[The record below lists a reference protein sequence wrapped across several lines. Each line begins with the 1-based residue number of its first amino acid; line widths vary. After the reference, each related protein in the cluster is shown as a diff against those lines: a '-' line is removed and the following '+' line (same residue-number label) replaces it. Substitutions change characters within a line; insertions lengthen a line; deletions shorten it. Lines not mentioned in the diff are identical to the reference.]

1 MISDN
6 QFLLSLSPSPAQPSL
21 ANSIQTQTDP
31 NDTSPPVLHP
41 IINFPFIHPS
51 INPSNLLVPLIV
63 KYMKKN
69 TLYRRFP
76 PKPSLPLPSLSSALD
91 RNLVLL
97 SSTSSSSSSPS
108 SLPFPFNCTDLP
120 SFLSKFRSNP
130 IQSNPIHPTYQPI
143 HHFPSPFTKPP
154 YSTPISPSHK
164 LNLPSPSLLQS
175 FQVFQASHP
184 PDGLGR
190 TFPALWLLAG
200 ISLA

>member
-130 IQSNPIHPTYQPI
+130 IQSNPSNLSTNPPLPLPFHQASIQHTNLAFAQAQPPFP
-143 HHFPSPFTKPP
+143 FPSP
-154 YSTPISPSHK
+154 II
-164 LNLPSPSLLQS
+164 PSLPG
-175 FQVFQASHP
+175 FP
-184 PDGLGR
+184 PTRRAGTHIPCSVAFGR
-190 TFPALWLLAG
+190 DLPCLA
-200 ISLA
+200 